1 MLLRFL
7 TQKGQEEYC
16 AQSKLL
22 FPYEIMFKKKSII
35 KHYKALTRN
44 NVLHQDLN
52 IAIAVTACLLM
63 VEAQGMQQFMLHH
76 RQKDTSVP
84 TQRHD
89 LAIAPASNKRETA
102 TNKGAYGRQML
113 FLKVI
118 KYYLY
123 AIKQSSKLS
132 RKY

>member
-1 MLLRFL
+1 
-7 TQKGQEEYC
+7 
-16 AQSKLL
+16 
-22 FPYEIMFKKKSII
+22 
-35 KHYKALTRN
+35 
-44 NVLHQDLN
+44 
-52 IAIAVTACLLM
+52 M

-102 TNKGAYGRQML
+102 TNKGVYGRQRS

-118 KYYLY
+118 KYYFY
-123 AIKQSSKLS
+123 AITIKSIFT
-132 RKY
+132 